1 MVMAQS
7 VKRVKHQKRAGG
19 NIRSMASRIGS
30 PQDISLRV
38 FVAEKSRCRCG
49 TILRRLRQTARGA
62 WQKKE
67 RPNARRLGTT
77 RVHVAGRDS
86 EKVERKQVKMN
97 ADDVTNGVACTLK
110 PPVFL
115 HLGGEDAKTHTRC
128 SGVCVID
135 VTLPPGKTVNIETID
150 FKNFYTALVSVR
162 LQKRSPGQEGAAAEW
177 RTALGDRP
185 LMSNPHTEAGAQD
198 YYSIHRN
205 QEPDKEL
212 SDWLLALNL
221 VDPDPHVPGPVDA
234 ASVSCSLQQMW
245 ALTQVMQSSQSSTTS
260 VGRFDVDGCYDI
272 SLLSLT

>member
-19 NIRSMASRIGS
+19 N
-30 PQDISLRV
+30 
-38 FVAEKSRCRCG
+38 
-49 TILRRLRQTARGA
+49 
-62 WQKKE
+62 
-67 RPNARRLGTT
+67 
-77 RVHVAGRDS
+77 
-86 EKVERKQVKMN
+86 VKMN

-205 QEPDKEL
+205 QMRVEPDDVSSVRLILKQPSSAWSTFGVEDVRISPHTQPEPDKEL

>member
-1 MVMAQS
+1 
-7 VKRVKHQKRAGG
+7 
-19 NIRSMASRIGS
+19 
-30 PQDISLRV
+30 
-38 FVAEKSRCRCG
+38 
-49 TILRRLRQTARGA
+49 
-62 WQKKE
+62 
-67 RPNARRLGTT
+67 
-77 RVHVAGRDS
+77 
-86 EKVERKQVKMN
+86 MN

-115 HLGGEDAKTHTRC
+115 HFGAEDAKTHTRC

-162 LQKRSPGQEGAAAEW
+162 LQRRRPGREGAAAEW

-205 QEPDKEL
+205 QMRVEPDDVSSVRLILKQPSSAWSTFSVEDVRIFPHTQPEPDKEL

-221 VDPDPHVPGPVDA
+221 VDPDPHVQGPVDA
-234 ASVSCSLQQMW
+234 ASVSCSLRQMW